1 MAWLDAIGDLNWW
14 AVLVATLS
22 TFVVGFLFYSTG
34 ALGRQWASLV
44 GLTEEEMN
52 SSAGAGP
59 RFAATGV
66 ASLLTAILLGA
77 LILATGLDGL
87 GEGLLFGAVVGLVFR
102 AGAHVIHNGFAHLP
116 TRLTL
121 IDGLHDVVALAVMG
135 AILGVWQ

>member
-1 MAWLDAIGDLNWW
+1 MTWLDAIGDLNWW

-34 ALGRQWASLV
+34 SLGRQWASLV
-44 GLTEEEMN
+44 GLTEEELN

-59 RFAATGV
+59 RFAATAV
-66 ASLLTAILLGA
+66 TSFLTAVLLGA
-77 LILATGLDGL
+77 LILATGGESLWDGL
-87 GEGLLFGAVVGLVFR
+87 LLGAAVGLVFR

-116 TRLTL
+116 TRLTV

-135 AILGVWQ
+135 AILGLWQ

>member
-14 AVLVATLS
+14 AVLVATAS
-22 TFVVGFLFYSTG
+22 TFLVGFVFYASG
-34 ALGRQWASLV
+34 ALGKRWAGLV
-44 GLTEEEMN
+44 GLTEEEMS

-77 LILATGLDGL
+77 LILATGVDGL
-87 GEGLLFGAVVGLVFR
+87 WEGLLFGAVIGLVFR

-116 TRLTL
+116 TQLTV
-121 IDGLHDVVALAVMG
+121 IDGVHDVIALAVMG